1 MGRDP
6 IRNDG
11 EGESQTAGPL
21 LVAWQPRAYPLARF
35 SLGFL
40 EHMCPA
46 GSALSTPWGCY
57 TQSHQAPK
65 KALGGMPEPPHPPTR
80 QAGPVRPSP
89 PSPAH

>member
-40 EHMCPA
+40 EHVCPA
-46 GSALSTPWGCY
+46 GSALSTP
-57 TQSHQAPK
+57 
-65 KALGGMPEPPHPPTR
+65 
-80 QAGPVRPSP
+80 
-89 PSPAH
+89 